1 MSPYPMASEG
11 GDDMPVESPEDLL
24 FAFASPTPSQM
35 GAQLSK
41 SPTSNK
47 RYRTHLTPLQ
57 VHMMKCVFADYKT
70 PSMTECEVLGKE
82 IGLHKRVVQV
92 WFQVN
97 ERLKGYQKWS
107 EFQNA
112 RAKERK
118 VRVSNGEEEPM
129 FRAQILGTHCTFC
142 GIDYGNRMSLQVN

>member
-97 ERLKGYQKWS
+97 ERLKGYQNVLNFRMHVQKNAKS
-107 EFQNA
+107 EWATERRSQCS
-112 RAKERK
+112 ERK
-118 VRVSNGEEEPM
+118 FLELTALSVESTMEIEWV
-129 FRAQILGTHCTFC
+129 
-142 GIDYGNRMSLQVN
+142 YK